1 MVFVGISYLKFK
13 RKAIATRK
21 AAELLA
27 ENVSPGMENVKWSPN
42 IRNQIPTM

>member
-21 AAELLA
+21 AAELQA
-27 ENVSPGMENVKWSPN
+27 ENVSPGMEYVK
-42 IRNQIPTM
+42 